1 MADKSTGI
9 GVGLITKDF
18 ANDGQ
23 TTYTNMT
30 NLGTEQLVYNG
41 ELEGVTKAIE
51 YASESAR
58 PGQII
63 QVYSDNQAG
72 LLRLKTPS
80 DNPGKA
86 CQIRAI
92 QAAKCIVGKGAM
104 ITLNWVPGHT
114 DIAGNEE
121 ADKLAKLA
129 TKLEP
134 STNETS
140 FAMLGVKIRQIGI
153 TEWRTQLAKQP
164 RTLNPASYSRIF
176 PWKIQAKIQLP
187 SGTKRE
193 LASAYYQLKL
203 GHGYFK
209 AYLNRLGHTANDKCK
224 CGKKETLEHLLLS
237 YSLYSVARQQLRAKM
252 NNARLDLI
260 ALLYTK
266 LGIKKTIGFL
276 KETGIA
282 TRRWHLARV

>member
-9 GVGLITKDF
+9 RVGLIAKDF
-18 ANDGQ
+18 TNDGQ

-51 YASESAR
+51 YASKSAR
-58 PGQII
+58 PGQLI

-80 DNPGKA
+80 DNLGQA

-134 STNETS
+134 GTNKTS
-140 FAMLGVKIRQIGI
+140 FMMLSVKIRQIGI
-153 TEWRTQLAKQP
+153 TE
-164 RTLNPASYSRIF
+164 
-176 PWKIQAKIQLP
+176 
-187 SGTKRE
+187 
-193 LASAYYQLKL
+193 
-203 GHGYFK
+203 
-209 AYLNRLGHTANDKCK
+209 
-224 CGKKETLEHLLLS
+224 
-237 YSLYSVARQQLRAKM
+237 
-252 NNARLDLI
+252 
-260 ALLYTK
+260 
-266 LGIKKTIGFL
+266 
-276 KETGIA
+276 
-282 TRRWHLARV
+282 